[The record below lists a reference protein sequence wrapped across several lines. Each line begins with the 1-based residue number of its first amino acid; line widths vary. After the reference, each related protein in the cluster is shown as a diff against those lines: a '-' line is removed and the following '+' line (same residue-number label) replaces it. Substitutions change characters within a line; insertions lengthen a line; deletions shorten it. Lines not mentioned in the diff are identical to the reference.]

1 MADQRPGE
9 RIKVN
14 LSDLQRDWRLFRLN
28 RQITNNAHPKPE
40 NPTVAF
46 FAVST
51 RLTGISLNA
60 AFAYLTACGLQVAGS
75 PVVYFSCQAGMS
87 RCVLGTKND
96 DPYQPPPCDSCI
108 SQSQRLFAH
117 APSICFT
124 YQEDEKLKHALE
136 DLNLDELSRFEYP
149 AARYLNSPID
159 IPLGKLVLPSLRW
172 ARRMHNL
179 MDDEPTRFLFREYI
193 QSAWRVANEFV
204 VFLDQ
209 AEPQVLVVFNGV
221 LYPEATARW
230 VAQQRGLRVITHEV
244 GFQPFSAFFTE
255 QEATAYL
262 FEIPAEVNLTSEQ
275 NRSLDDYLDQ
285 RLQGEFTMAGI
296 RFWPEIRELDEQF
309 NAKADQYDQ
318 IVPIFTNVIF
328 DTSQIHAN
336 KIFSDMFAWLELA
349 DELIRSHPK
358 TLFVIRAHPD
368 EWRSGK
374 KSQESVPD
382 WIKKKKLDQRNNVV
396 FVHPDEH
403 LSSYELIQRAKF
415 VMVYNSSIGL
425 EASLLGK
432 AVLCG
437 GKARYTPFN
446 TVYFPDSPQ
455 EYRKQA
461 EKFLDGKGEI
471 NVPKEFLNNSRRY
484 MYYQL
489 FKASLPF
496 DEFIE
501 GHIKPGFVRL
511 KSFNWRHLKPENSAT
526 MKVLVDG
533 IIHGKPFLLD
543 D

>member
-1 MADQRPGE
+1 
-9 RIKVN
+9 
-14 LSDLQRDWRLFRLN
+14 
-28 RQITNNAHPKPE
+28 
-40 NPTVAF
+40 
-46 FAVST
+46 
-51 RLTGISLNA
+51 
-60 AFAYLTACGLQVAGS
+60 
-75 PVVYFSCQAGMS
+75 
-87 RCVLGTKND
+87 
-96 DPYQPPPCDSCI
+96 
-108 SQSQRLFAH
+108 
-117 APSICFT
+117 
-124 YQEDEKLKHALE
+124 
-136 DLNLDELSRFEYP
+136 
-149 AARYLNSPID
+149 
-159 IPLGKLVLPSLRW
+159 
-172 ARRMHNL
+172 
-179 MDDEPTRFLFREYI
+179 
-193 QSAWRVANEFV
+193 
-204 VFLDQ
+204 
-209 AEPQVLVVFNGV
+209 VVFNGV

-244 GFQPFSAFFTE
+244 GFQPFSAFFTD

-262 FEIPAEVNLTSEQ
+262 FEIPAEGNLTSEQ

-309 NAKADQYDQ
+309 NVKADQYDQ
-318 IVPIFTNVIF
+318 IVPVFTNVIF

-336 KIFSDMFAWLELA
+336 KVFPDMFAWLELT
-349 DELIRSHPK
+349 DDLIRSYPK

-382 WIKKKKLDQRNNVV
+382 WIKKKKLDQQNNVV
-396 FVHPDEH
+396 FIGPDEH